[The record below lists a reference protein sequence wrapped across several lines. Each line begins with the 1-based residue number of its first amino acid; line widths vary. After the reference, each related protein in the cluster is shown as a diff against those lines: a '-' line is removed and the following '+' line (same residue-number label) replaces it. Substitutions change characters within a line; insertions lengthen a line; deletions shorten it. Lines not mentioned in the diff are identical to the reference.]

1 MTGTTAKKYTALS
14 AVALTIFA
22 AATFISACGPTYPK
36 ERLPEAVKEVC
47 RAEYDMEVD
56 VTVEGETMGI
66 YYSMP
71 GLLDANMG
79 IKQEAW
85 DTISSL
91 ILIASRV
98 VLSTDA
104 DISFYCVITQDIKL
118 PELQVVI
125 VKYVEDVKMSMYQNI
140 SRSESFKRTLFNVN
154 LTPQARKERSVESIF
169 GNIGLEDETRERIL
183 DEFFRSTPTKLSDIG
198 YWKGKFYLK
207 DIGMEEFLAS
217 QMANRIKI
225 DFRSEEELSDRFDY
239 KSSDGAYN
247 TGIDSRYF
255 LLNFKIDDIAVP
267 KPGEMGL
274 REEKLRHILG
284 IARDVV
290 YGYKFKDFD
299 FILMNDQS
307 ENVKL
312 RVDQKDVYNYDP
324 KSVEVRDIVQAP
336 AGYFYSP

>member
-1 MTGTTAKKYTALS
+1 MTLGRAGKYKVL
-14 AVALTIFA
+14 A
-22 AATFISACGPTYPK
+22 AALAVLAVGMLISACGPTYPK

-47 RAEYDMEVD
+47 KAEYGMEVD
-56 VTVEGETMGI
+56 VTVEGGTMGI

-79 IKQEAW
+79 INKEAW

-104 DISFYCVITQDIKL
+104 NIAFYCVITQDIKL

-125 VKYVEDVKMSMYQNI
+125 VKYVDDVKKGMYRNI

-183 DEFFRSTPTKLSDIG
+183 NEFFRGTPTKLSDIG
-198 YWKGKFYLK
+198 YWKGRFYLK

-225 DFRSEEELSDRFDY
+225 DFRSEEQLSDRFDY
-239 KSSDGAYN
+239 KSSEGSFN
-247 TGIDSRYF
+247 TSADSRYF
-255 LLNFKIDDIAVP
+255 MLNFKIDDIAVP
-267 KPGEMGL
+267 GQGETGL

-284 IARDVV
+284 IAKDVV
-290 YGYKFKDFD
+290 YGYKFNDFD
-299 FILMNDQS
+299 FILLNDQN

-312 RVDQKDVYNYDP
+312 RVNQKEVYNYDP
-324 KSVEVRDIVQAP
+324 RSVEVRDIVQAP